1 MKSFTLLIKA
11 CLLALCFSQMA
22 VAAPTASQ
30 VVNINT
36 ADAATLDRVLV
47 GIGPSKAQAIVAHR
61 KANGAFKSVDAL
73 TDVKGIGPATIKR
86 NAGRISQGAKAPSK
100 MPAKS
105 ASPLRAS
112 SAR

>member
-11 CLLALCFSQMA
+11 LVLALCFSQMA
-22 VAAPTASQ
+22 VAAAPL

-47 GIGPSKAQAIVAHR
+47 GIGPSKAQAIVAYR
-61 KANGAFKSVDAL
+61 KAHGAFRSVDAL

-86 NAGRISQGAKAPSK
+86 NAGRISLGAKAP
-100 MPAKS
+100 PAKS
-105 ASPLRAS
+105 ASVMRAS

>member
-11 CLLALCFSQMA
+11 FVLALCFSQMA
-22 VAAPTASQ
+22 VAAPAASQ

-61 KANGAFKSVDAL
+61 KAHGAFKSVDAL
-73 TDVKGIGPATIKR
+73 SDVKGIGPATIKR
-86 NAGRISQGAKAPSK
+86 NAGRISLGTKAPSK
-100 MPAKS
+100 TPSKS
-105 ASPLRAS
+105 TSPMRAS
-112 SAR
+112 SAK

>member
-1 MKSFTLLIKA
+1 MKTLSLLLKSV
-11 CLLALCFSQMA
+11 LLAFMFSQLA
-22 VAAPTASQ
+22 VAATSTE

-61 KANGAFKSVDAL
+61 KANGAFKSIDAL

-86 NAGRISQGAKAPSK
+86 NAGRISTGSKAGAKTARAKTTAKVAPSK
-100 MPAKS
+100 K
-105 ASPLRAS
+105 
-112 SAR
+112 

>member
-1 MKSFTLLIKA
+1 MKSFTLFIKA
-11 CLLALCFSQMA
+11 AMLALCFSQMA
-22 VAAPTASQ
+22 VAAAPQ

-61 KANGAFKSVDAL
+61 KAHGAFRSVDAL
-73 TDVKGIGPATIKR
+73 SDVKGIGPATIKR
-86 NAGRISQGAKAPSK
+86 NAGRISLGAKAP
-100 MPAKS
+100 PAKA
-105 ASPLRAS
+105 ASVMRAS